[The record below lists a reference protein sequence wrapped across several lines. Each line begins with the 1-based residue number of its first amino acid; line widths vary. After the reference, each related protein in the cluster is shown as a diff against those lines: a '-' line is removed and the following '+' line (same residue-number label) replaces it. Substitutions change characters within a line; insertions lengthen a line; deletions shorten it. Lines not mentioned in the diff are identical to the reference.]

1 MLHLCTTP
9 QEQIDRLVRTLADAL
24 AQDIAQRGRAVLAV
38 SGGRSP
44 IALFQAL
51 AQAPIDWP
59 RVTLTLVDE
68 RLVPPDHADSN
79 AALVRAHLLTGAAA
93 QARFLPLVDDA
104 SDLAGCVDRANAQFR
119 ALAQPLTAALLGM
132 GDDGHTASLFPG
144 AAELPIGLSPDYAL
158 PYLAVTPPHAAHA
171 AHTRISL
178 SLAALLG
185 AGRLL
190 LSISGETKR
199 AVYARASEPPP
210 TPHLPIG
217 YLIQQSKTPFDAYWA
232 P

>member
-9 QEQIDRLVRTLADAL
+9 QEQIDRLVRVLIDAL

-44 IALFQAL
+44 IPLFQAL
-51 AQAPIDWP
+51 ARAPIDWP

-132 GDDGHTASLFPG
+132 GDDGHTASLFPR

-158 PYLAVTPPHAAHA
+158 PYLAVTPPHAAHM
-171 AHTRISL
+171 RISL

-210 TPHLPIG
+210 SPHLPIG
-217 YLIQQSKTPFDAYWA
+217 YLIQQSKTPFDAYWSA
-232 P
+232 

>member
-51 AQAPIDWP
+51 ARAPIDWP

-144 AAELPIGLSPDYAL
+144 AAELPIGLSPHYAL
-158 PYLAVTPPHAAHA
+158 PYLAVTPPHA